1 MSLDDPSQS
10 VPATVSTPASAAP
23 APMSFLTKAALALA
37 AVAVLV
43 VGAWAYGRSSAAPD
57 RDAADAARMRMMLLD
72 ARAQVLDAQLS
83 LHSAN
88 FGNAAQHL
96 EYAKPPLAAA
106 SKALRDADR
115 DELATKADAALQQ
128 VMTGRDLAAKLSLDA
143 NSKAGEASRL
153 LGEVLSALPR

>member
-1 MSLDDPSQS
+1 MSADDLST
-10 VPATVSTPASAAP
+10 VPAPVPAASRAA
-23 APMSFLTKAALALA
+23 MSPLAKMALALA
-37 AVAVLV
+37 GVAVLV

-57 RDAADAARMRMMLLD
+57 RVAADATRMRMMLLD

-83 LHSAN
+83 LYGAN

-106 SKALRDADR
+106 SNALRDVDQ
-115 DELATKADAALQQ
+115 DELATKVDAALQQ

-143 NSKAGEASRL
+143 NSKAGEASKL
-153 LGEVLSALPR
+153 LADVLSSLPR

>member
-1 MSLDDPSQS
+1 MTVDDPTILP
-10 VPATVSTPASAAP
+10 VPAP
-23 APMSFLTKAALALA
+23 APPPKTSGLAKAGIAF
-37 AVAVLV
+37 AVVAMLVL
-43 VGAWAYGRSSAAPD
+43 GAWYYGRSSTAPA
-57 RDAADAARMRMMLLD
+57 RAEADATRLRVMLLES
-72 ARAQVLDAQLS
+72 RAQVLDAQLS

-106 SKALRDADR
+106 TSALRDQDL
-115 DELATKADAALQQ
+115 DDLATKVDGALQQ
-128 VMTGRDLAAKLSLDA
+128 IMSARDLAAKLSLDA